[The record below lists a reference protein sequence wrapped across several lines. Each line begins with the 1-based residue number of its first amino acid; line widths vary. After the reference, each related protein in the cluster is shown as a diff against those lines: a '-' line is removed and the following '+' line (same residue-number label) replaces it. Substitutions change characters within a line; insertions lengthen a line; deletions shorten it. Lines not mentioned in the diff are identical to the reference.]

1 MPSNNSESCHS
12 SSHAGLTDV
21 VLTTSLMV
29 ATTHSDRMENRPPG
43 CVTFQSNSL
52 HTRYSY
58 NNNVVERRNFLN
70 YRCLVIASSRF
81 TATVPQIRHY
91 SLLGQAGLTAR
102 YSSPHKAARSLPCVV
117 LDIRGTSPPPP
128 QAISS
133 YSSRRP
139 PAHTC
144 RRYHRPIRHGD
155 LSVACTPAGEPLQ
168 PGPGAR
174 SHSSVFVT

>member
-1 MPSNNSESCHS
+1 MPSNNFESCHS

-52 HTRYSY
+52 RTRFSY
-58 NNNVVERRNFLN
+58 NNNVVERRNFSS
-70 YRCLVIASSRF
+70 YQCLVIASSRF
-81 TATVPQIRHY
+81 TATVPQIRHD
-91 SLLGQAGLTAR
+91 SLLGQAGRPQHDTAHR
-102 YSSPHKAARSLPCVV
+102 TKPPEVFHASFSISGAPA
-117 LDIRGTSPPPP
+117 PPPP

-139 PAHTC
+139 
-144 RRYHRPIRHGD
+144 HRTHVPMNF
-155 LSVACTPAGEPLQ
+155 SYT
-168 PGPGAR
+168 AR
-174 SHSSVFVT
+174 